1 MVTMMFVMIML
12 TMMLVMIMVTM
23 MLVMFNNQNNKVIV
37 TDRHKFET
45 GLLDVDINVEE
56 AVEENFEV
64 RVKMIMDI
72 VKVNK

>member
-1 MVTMMFVMIML
+1 M
-12 TMMLVMIMVTM
+12 
-23 MLVMFNNQNNKVIV
+23 

-56 AVEENFEV
+56 VIEENFEV